1 MGEKRYQL
9 ELRSIGKRIQKIR
22 KEKGMVQLD
31 IEIKSG
37 ISRADISKI
46 EHGKKNVE
54 IVTLIKIAEALDVA
68 TSSFFTDLWFSD
80 TLFYVFYH
88 ETPMFLKI

>member
-54 IVTLIKIAEALDVA
+54 IVTLIKIAEALDVS
-68 TSSFFTDLWFSD
+68 TGSLFSD
-80 TLFYVFYH
+80 L
-88 ETPMFLKI
+88 